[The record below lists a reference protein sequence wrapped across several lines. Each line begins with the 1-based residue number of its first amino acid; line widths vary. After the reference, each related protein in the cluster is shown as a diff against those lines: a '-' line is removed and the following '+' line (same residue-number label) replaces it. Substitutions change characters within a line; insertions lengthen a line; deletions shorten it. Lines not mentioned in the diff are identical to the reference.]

1 LSPTPTN
8 ASGALYVNAK
18 KDAEYEVAR
27 RAREEIRKQ
36 AAEEA
41 KKEKEEKEEKEKK
54 EKEEKEENNKQEEGQ
69 EEGQEKEKEEE
80 KEEGKEAAA
89 AAPPPPS
96 VSAETDV
103 AATLP
108 VVMPT
113 STVPASAMK
122 EEEINAILTME
133 ENMVKVDQELKA
145 IEDSKNALESF
156 VYGDQFLF
164 IVHVQCSCSWYCS
177 YCLND
182 CLNDCLNGCLNG
194 CLNDCLNDCCCHSTA
209 SPIWNSHSPPP
220 PPPPP
225 PPPNTT
231 HSLTT
236 TTATHSPGT
245 KCKAFSTATA
255 STASTPPC

>member
-1 LSPTPTN
+1 MHTDTPTPCPPLPPIPIN

-18 KDAEYEVAR
+18 KDVEYEVAR

-54 EKEEKEENNKQEEGQ
+54 EKEEKEEKEENNKQEEGQ
-69 EEGQEKEKEEE
+69 EEGQEKEKEEA
-80 KEEGKEAAA
+80 KEEGKETA

-96 VSAETDV
+96 VSAETNV

-164 IVHVQCSCSWYCS
+164 IVHLFIDHVHCSSFMFLVLFVLFERLFEW
-177 YCLND
+177 L
-182 CLNDCLNGCLNG
+182 
-194 CLNDCLNDCCCHSTA
+194 
-209 SPIWNSHSPPP
+209 
-220 PPPPP
+220 
-225 PPPNTT
+225 
-231 HSLTT
+231 
-236 TTATHSPGT
+236 
-245 KCKAFSTATA
+245 FE
-255 STASTPPC
+255 

>member
-1 LSPTPTN
+1 
-8 ASGALYVNAK
+8 LYVNAK

-54 EKEEKEENNKQEEGQ
+54 EKEEKEEKEENNKQEEGREEGQ
-69 EEGQEKEKEEE
+69 EEGQEKEKEEG
-80 KEEGKEAAA
+80 KEEGKEAA

-164 IVHVQCSCSWYCS
+164 IDHVQCSSFVF
-177 YCLND
+177 LV
-182 CLNDCLNGCLNG
+182 LFVLFERL
-194 CLNDCLNDCCCHSTA
+194 
-209 SPIWNSHSPPP
+209 
-220 PPPPP
+220 
-225 PPPNTT
+225 
-231 HSLTT
+231 
-236 TTATHSPGT
+236 
-245 KCKAFSTATA
+245 FE
-255 STASTPPC
+255 